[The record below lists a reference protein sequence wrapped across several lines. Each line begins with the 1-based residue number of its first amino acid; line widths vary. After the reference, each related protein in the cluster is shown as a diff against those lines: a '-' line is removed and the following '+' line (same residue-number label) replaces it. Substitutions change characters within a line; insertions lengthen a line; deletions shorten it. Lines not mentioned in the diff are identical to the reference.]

1 MHGYGV
7 WATFETL
14 GTACLF
20 VVAVVDFSGLFY
32 AADGCVYNMSV
43 LLGAWAD
50 VFFLVAFAR
59 GVSLGMRVSR

>member
-50 VFFLVAFAR
+50 VFFGCFC
-59 GVSLGMRVSR
+59 